1 MNKHITRFLA
11 LSTFSVAALAA
22 SVPNTF
28 TAGTPAVASQVNANF
43 TALVNAA
50 TALETKAAALETKV
64 TALEAKVAALESI
77 DSAVTA
83 DDLVGSYKMVT
94 LESTT
99 GGKTA
104 DRLFASSSGSTTASI
119 TFTKTSETG
128 GTFTYSATNRT
139 TGYVGQATGCDNA
152 GNCNAG
158 GFAETRNED
167 GSDSGSGTWAL
178 GSGNTVVVT
187 PPDGAPLT
195 VYFSKR
201 GQVGFA
207 MEIEAVT
214 QNTVSGR
221 SFSLN
226 MLVRTGSD
234 A

>member
-50 TALETKAAALETKV
+50 TALETKAAALESKV
-64 TALEAKVAALESI
+64 TALETKVAALENVN
-77 DSAVTA
+77 SAITA
-83 DDLVGSYKMVT
+83 DDVAGSYKMVT
-94 LESTT
+94 LESA
-99 GGKTA
+99 TA
-104 DRLFASSSGSTTASI
+104 ANSANRLFASRSGSTTVSL
-119 TFTKTSETG
+119 TFTKTSDTG
-128 GTFTYSATNRT
+128 GTFTYSASVKS
-139 TGYVGQATGCDNA
+139 TGYIGQTNGCDNG
-152 GNCNAG
+152 GNCTAG
-158 GFAETRNED
+158 GFVESGNED
-167 GSDSGSGTWAL
+167 GGDSGNGTWVL

-187 PPDGAPLT
+187 PPGGGPLT

-201 GQVGFA
+201 GQIGFA
-207 MEIEAVT
+207 TEIEAVSD
-214 QNTVSGR
+214 NNVGGR

-226 MLVRTGSD
+226 MLIRSGGD